1 MCADAEALVQL
12 AATGL
17 AGIFAGASIYI
28 SVAQHP
34 ALMETDAL
42 IFQAP
47 FFRRMYFYAA
57 RMQGPMAV
65 GSGFSALLVS
75 LLQKQR
81 GPHAGMPKLWLTSG
95 CLIGGI
101 VPFTA
106 LKMLGLNYKLVDSKR
121 CVNRGQSWMQEMLRR
136 WGKLHAVRAGA
147 SALAFSGML
156 VAMACGGDRTP
167 ASAFKIWVVEE
178 LWYLRR
184 LFVKNVRRLLHLLS
198 TTARKARA
206 EIAALLHK
214 YYSLLFEDT
223 PVRVYKA
230 VVDFNRWLTEVL
242 GDTHS
247 KNIDWGPSYGGHSWL
262 ALEEQPRHSRT
273 RQWTLAFDNAST
285 VQLLQTACEYY
296 MVRCDRLETTNA
308 SLETQQAELKAR
320 LKEALT
326 RAFEAQQALQPKSSD
341 EHPLSLNQQ
350 RTSALSTLDT
360 ISKTLQKNTEET
372 SVGESNPASDLD
384 SEVEDALADYED
396 IELEVATF
404 DNQDELLP
412 SLPSDDIHEEQE
424 IFELSMGQL
433 ELDPVTSSVVMCDPI
448 HISSDSDYEQLTK
461 LRSDEAN
468 SGSWYRHALRILKE
482 ARKLRSKT
490 RATVGQPS
498 VTKLTASAV
507 CKEAEAQEFTQLVFT
522 GSDDEDSAWYRK
534 ALQHLK
540 KERKHRLSLRDR
552 AESFSST
559 ISLVD

>member
-156 VAMACGGDRTP
+156 VAMA
-167 ASAFKIWVVEE
+167 
-178 LWYLRR
+178 
-184 LFVKNVRRLLHLLS
+184 
-198 TTARKARA
+198 
-206 EIAALLHK
+206 
-214 YYSLLFEDT
+214 
-223 PVRVYKA
+223 
-230 VVDFNRWLTEVL
+230 WLTEVL

-247 KNIDWGPSYGGHSWL
+247 KSIDWGPSYGEHSWL

-285 VQLLQTACEYY
+285 IQLLRTACEYY

-326 RAFEAQQALQPKSSD
+326 RAFEAQQALQQKSSD

-360 ISKTLQKNTEET
+360 ISKTPQKNTEET

-384 SEVEDALADYED
+384 SEVEDALAYYEG

-404 DNQDELLP
+404 DNQHELLP
-412 SLPSDDIHEEQE
+412 SLLSDDLHEEQE
-424 IFELSMGQL
+424 TFELSMGQL

>member
-1 MCADAEALVQL
+1 M
-12 AATGL
+12 
-17 AGIFAGASIYI
+17 
-28 SVAQHP
+28 
-34 ALMETDAL
+34 
-42 IFQAP
+42 
-47 FFRRMYFYAA
+47 
-57 RMQGPMAV
+57 
-65 GSGFSALLVS
+65 
-75 LLQKQR
+75 
-81 GPHAGMPKLWLTSG
+81 
-95 CLIGGI
+95 
-101 VPFTA
+101 
-106 LKMLGLNYKLVDSKR
+106 
-121 CVNRGQSWMQEMLRR
+121 
-136 WGKLHAVRAGA
+136 
-147 SALAFSGML
+147 
-156 VAMACGGDRTP
+156 
-167 ASAFKIWVVEE
+167 WVVEE

-206 EIAALLHK
+206 EIAALLYK
-214 YYSLLFEDT
+214 YYSLLFENT

-230 VVDFNRWLTEVL
+230 VVVFNRWLTEVL

-247 KNIDWGPSYGGHSWL
+247 KSIDWGPSYGEHSWL

-285 VQLLQTACEYY
+285 IQLLRTACEYY

-326 RAFEAQQALQPKSSD
+326 RAFEAQQALQQKSSD

-360 ISKTLQKNTEET
+360 ISKTPQKNTEET
-372 SVGESNPASDLD
+372 SVGESNPASDLESD
-384 SEVEDALADYED
+384 SEVEDALAYYEG

-404 DNQDELLP
+404 DNQHELLP
-412 SLPSDDIHEEQE
+412 SLLSDDLHEEQE
-424 IFELSMGQL
+424 TFELSMGQL